1 MCPTDQKLTDP
12 YRKLPIMNTQVI
24 SGDMVI
30 WFSPQSNRFANDFT
44 LANAEAGIV
53 MQATSFLLQF
63 NIIPRNDS
71 FTRASVLWGPTF
83 LGKPRTAFWVRTFDN
98 QNIQLESGEIL
109 LMRKIGDKFCVIHNG
124 DASMP

>member
-1 MCPTDQKLTDP
+1 
-12 YRKLPIMNTQVI
+12 
-24 SGDMVI
+24 
-30 WFSPQSNRFANDFT
+30 
-44 LANAEAGIV
+44 

-63 NIIPRNDS
+63 NIIPRNSS

-83 LGKPRTAFWVRTFDN
+83 LGKPRTTFWVRTFDN

-124 DASMP
+124 DTSMPWLNINTCFMRDRNSGKVHTGYPYQNMTFSDNELNARMEEALIPFVKLLRG